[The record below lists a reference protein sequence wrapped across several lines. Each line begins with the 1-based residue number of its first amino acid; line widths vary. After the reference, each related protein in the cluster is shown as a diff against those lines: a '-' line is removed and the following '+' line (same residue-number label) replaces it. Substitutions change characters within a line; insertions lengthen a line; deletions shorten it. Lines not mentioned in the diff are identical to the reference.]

1 MKKRKLL
8 IVFNVILL
16 FGLSLILYN
25 CEKEKDSIQI
35 VSEKNKIEYGITI
48 QELLKSKAIYN
59 VNKKLIKVKSKSKN
73 QIDIY
78 QISDRLDLKNTYYLN
93 TDSIEILNSPVKVL
107 GDYKRELLS
116 ITKNKKNLS
125 LVLTYPD
132 PNNKKLFYVSD
143 LKGNLIEKV
152 TIQENGTGLVEKL
165 NLSLSKGN
173 STCIETIYTR
183 CSSGA
188 HSFSYQ
194 NAGDCIYWNQPG
206 GTPPSVFTTT
216 GTCLNED
223 VSIDNPTGG
232 DGSGF
237 GNEDGSNPDG
247 LTIPPTGSGPG
258 DLNSQ
263 YTQENCIPNLDCNDC
278 NLAGDWN
285 NNCDLDDNEEC
296 VLSIGENFLNKLNH
310 QNKSLIYNY
319 INENGCSVEAEE
331 IMNQFNTILDDLPDA
346 RFDRYLELLD
356 LIKEDPWSLIEDCM
370 QQNGLNM
377 ANYQQLY
384 NHTLPQSCINKLN
397 NLGSEFKDQPINT
410 GNAAVANV
418 DYYSV
423 EITANPD
430 FNLDGMPDTDTEV
443 FEAYR
448 ANFTDLASGNK
459 TDFQFSCNVPFDLDN
474 KADVSWTFVPYSQ
487 ADATI
492 WNSNNPLTTIIA
504 IDAWGD
510 VVFSELISDDG
521 AIMISSYTNQY
532 WIGSTIQTAY
542 TSSQP
547 FSGNRQWGFNT
558 NQSGN
563 LELYARAVD
572 VARVSDIT
580 LFGPG
585 TNECKEETYY
595 NIGDTTWSN
604 LQEEIKNWVNA
615 YGGQAKIIP
624 RIAIRFDKTK
634 LKELLE
640 KNETID
646 QIN

>member
-1 MKKRKLL
+1 M
-8 IVFNVILL
+8 
-16 FGLSLILYN
+16 
-25 CEKEKDSIQI
+25 
-35 VSEKNKIEYGITI
+35 
-48 QELLKSKAIYN
+48 
-59 VNKKLIKVKSKSKN
+59 
-73 QIDIY
+73 
-78 QISDRLDLKNTYYLN
+78 
-93 TDSIEILNSPVKVL
+93 
-107 GDYKRELLS
+107 
-116 ITKNKKNLS
+116 
-125 LVLTYPD
+125 
-132 PNNKKLFYVSD
+132 
-143 LKGNLIEKV
+143 
-152 TIQENGTGLVEKL
+152 
-165 NLSLSKGN
+165 
-173 STCIETIYTR
+173 
-183 CSSGA
+183 
-188 HSFSYQ
+188 
-194 NAGDCIYWNQPG
+194 
-206 GTPPSVFTTT
+206 
-216 GTCLNED
+216 
-223 VSIDNPTGG
+223 
-232 DGSGF
+232 
-237 GNEDGSNPDG
+237 
-247 LTIPPTGSGPG
+247 
-258 DLNSQ
+258 
-263 YTQENCIPNLDCNDC
+263 
-278 NLAGDWN
+278 
-285 NNCDLDDNEEC
+285 
-296 VLSIGENFLNKLNH
+296 
-310 QNKSLIYNY
+310 
-319 INENGCSVEAEE
+319 EAEE

-346 RFDRYLELLD
+346 RFDRYLELLA

-474 KADVSWTFVPYSQ
+474 KADVSRTFVPYSQ

-624 RIAIRFDKTK
+624 RIAIRFDKTR

-646 QIN
+646 QINCN